1 MEQITNLNTEFL
13 DFEKAKVQTLT
24 LEQLKRTHEENDIMG
39 HPLKGMYHWQVIEM
53 CRDIAERHGLKMKIE
68 EIFAAQN
75 RDKSQ
80 PGVVLLPEVEKRYG
94 YKADKM
100 EIPNVLP
107 QNIAMNKFL
116 DNYLI

>member
-53 CRDIAERHGLKMKIE
+53 CRDIAERNGSSQRRTE
-68 EIFAAQN
+68 TN
-75 RDKSQ
+75 RSRELYCFRKWKKDTAT
-80 PGVVLLPEVEKRYG
+80 KRW
-94 YKADKM
+94 KRM
-100 EIPNVLP
+100 C
-107 QNIAMNKFL
+107 
-116 DNYLI
+116 